1 MKRLFITAI
10 MAAAMLTG
18 LMAQNGEVSEKCLEN
33 ASLFSSY
40 AKNKDYASA
49 LEFWESCYRDCPGA
63 TKNIYSY
70 GAKIIE
76 WQMSQTQDA
85 AAQSA
90 LFDKLMKLYD
100 DQIIYFGQD
109 SFSRAKII
117 LKKAL
122 DHYQY
127 RTDDLNTPY
136 QWMKEAIKTLGT
148 ATDAVYFQN
157 FLLISEAIYVKNP
170 EQAAEQY
177 IDDYTMC
184 SEILSANAADS
195 TLKSF
200 KNYQLIKD
208 FVDQRFAASGVADCD
223 KMNSVFAAKIVENKD
238 KADYLERILALF
250 EASGCRETEAYFTAS
265 TYSYNITPTISAA
278 KGLGAMW
285 AKKGDYVKAVEYF
298 RKALE
303 LSDDRSGL
311 NDVYYYMAIC
321 YSKLNNDLRAK
332 ECCKN
337 AIEIAPNDSRAY
349 IMLANIYAG
358 ARVSDDPIL
367 QRSVYWAAVDQ
378 LQKARS
384 VETDSKT
391 IEDINKKISQ
401 FTQQFPTKEQVFMHN
416 EIEAGKSYYV
426 GGIVS
431 ETTTVRA
438 K

>member
-1 MKRLFITAI
+1 MKRLFITAV

-63 TKNIYSY
+63 TKNIYNY
-70 GAKIIE
+70 GAKIID

-85 AAQSA
+85 AAKAA

-100 DQIIYFGQD
+100 DQVTYFGQD
-109 SFSRAKII
+109 SISRAKII
-117 LKKAL
+117 LKKAT

-127 RTDDLNTPY
+127 RPDDLNTPY
-136 QWMKEAIKTLGT
+136 QWMKEAILTLGR

-157 FLLISEAIYVKNP
+157 YMVISESMYAKNP

-177 IDDYTMC
+177 INDYTMC
-184 SEILSANAADS
+184 SEWLAANAVDS
-195 TLKSF
+195 ALKSF
-200 KNYQLIKD
+200 KNYEMIKD
-208 FVDQRFAASGVADCD
+208 FVDQRFATSGVADCG
-223 KMNSVFAAKIVENKD
+223 KMNSVFAAKIEENKD
-238 KADYLERILALF
+238 KADYLQRILELF
-250 EASGCRETEAYFTAS
+250 AASGCNETEACYAAA
-265 TYSYNITPTISAA
+265 TYSYNITPTSSAA
-278 KGLGAMW
+278 SGLGAMW
-285 AKKGDYVKAVEYF
+285 AKKGDYNKAADYF
-298 RKALE
+298 RKAIE
-303 LSDDRSGL
+303 LANNRTDLD
-311 NDVYYYMAIC
+311 NEYYYLAIC
-321 YSKLNNDLRAK
+321 YSKLNNDANAK
-332 ECCKN
+332 ECCKK
-337 AIEIAPNDSRAY
+337 AIEIAPNKSRAY
-349 IMLANIYAG
+349 IMLASIYAG

-391 IEDINKKISQ
+391 IEDINKRISQ
-401 FTQQFPTKEQVFMHN
+401 FSQQFPTKEQVFMHN
-416 EIEAGKSYYV
+416 EIEVGKIYYV
-426 GGIVS
+426 GGLVG